1 MKNIEDNE
9 TRNGFDAP
17 KEKKIGKDILS
28 GTMSVVDRGAPQSMT
43 NLRFFWLR
51 DDCYQSL
58 SGKLNLL
65 NSYQHLTNVISSPDG

>member
-17 KEKKIGKDILS
+17 KEKKNSQRDIERHDV
-28 GTMSVVDRGAPQSMT
+28 GGGPESMT